1 MANLKDLQQNLLS
14 ADEKR
19 KVLKELDLFVLD
31 NSMRE
36 TTIGQLRGHT
46 LENKWEIFDEVNKL
60 TEFLHKVKFQR
71 NLLSFINFH
80 IVCTLFLCNI
90 DV

>member
-1 MANLKDLQQNLLS
+1 MENLKDLHQNLLS

-46 LENKWEIFDEVNKL
+46 LKNKWEIYDEV
-60 TEFLHKVKFQR
+60 R
-71 NLLSFINFH
+71 MY
-80 IVCTLFLCNI
+80 NI
-90 DV
+90 IELAQILKY

>member
-1 MANLKDLQQNLLS
+1 MENLKDLHKNLLS

-46 LENKWEIFDEVNKL
+46 LENKWEIYDEVRMYNI
-60 TEFLHKVKFQR
+60 V
-71 NLLSFINFH
+71 INSNNRLQSYHGVFW
-80 IVCTLFLCNI
+80 V
-90 DV
+90 

>member
-1 MANLKDLQQNLLS
+1 MSNIDNKPQDYVENLKDLHQNLLS

-46 LENKWEIFDEVNKL
+46 LENKWEIYDEVKKCGFDH
-60 TEFLHKVKFQR
+60 TIVA
-71 NLLSFINFH
+71 SFNHMTRLGDTFI
-80 IVCTLFLCNI
+80 
-90 DV
+90 